1 LFNLKDKSLVSK
13 RRIHQVAKEFNIS
26 NEALIAYL
34 TKLNRGYDIRGPMT
48 ALTDEMYDEVSKKYR
63 KEPEPHSPD
72 YEFRRRLRDKKVEE
86 EKERERVR
94 HDIEQR
100 LSVTSK
106 LMDRRSSRHPHK
118 VEADAGEFQG
128 VGGVPETAPRR
139 AGRGKEKI
147 VEDLT
152 RDGRGKE
159 KIVEDLE
166 VVARREAEKPL
177 PTVEAK
183 TSPIVETKSVPSLHD
198 TIAALIPKEDLRQ
211 VTPPSVEA
219 PAPPAPP
226 AKKAEAAQETSPKK
240 KRKRKRRR
248 KKKAVVVELEPEE
261 QIAARLVKEKEKPAK
276 KAKKR
281 KKRKISDEEIE
292 ESIRQTLAAME
303 GISRPRPQRRRRV
316 AENGAA
322 EAVFEAANKIK
333 VPEFVSA
340 ADLARLMEVEPS
352 EVIRKCLDLGMVVSI
367 NQRLDVDIIQAVA
380 DEFGFQAEIVHEYG
394 ADIIEQAE
402 APDPIESLKSRS
414 PVVTIM
420 GHVDHGKTSLLDY
433 IRESNITA
441 GEHGGITQHIG
452 AYSVEFKNRYIT
464 FLDTPGHEA
473 FTAMRA
479 RGAQATDIVV
489 LVVAADDGVQTQTI
503 EAINHARAASVPI
516 VVAINKIDKP
526 SANPDVIKQQL
537 AQHGILV
544 ESWGGKYQ
552 SAEISAKT
560 GKGVENLLEL
570 VLLEA
575 DLRDLKAN
583 PHRRARGVIIEAELD
598 KGKGPVATVLVQN
611 GTLNIG
617 DPFIAGQY
625 AGRVRAMYD
634 ERGRR
639 VHLAPPSTPVRVVG
653 FAGVPTAGDVLV
665 VMESEREA
673 KEISLKR
680 QQIKREQDYRKT
692 RHITLDQISKQIK
705 EGAVKELRIIVKGDV
720 DGSVEAL
727 SDSLLKLSTTEVTV
741 RVIHK
746 AVGGISESDV
756 LLAAASDAIIIG
768 FNIRASQQA
777 RAVAERENVDI
788 RNYKIIYDAVNDVKA
803 ALEGLLEP
811 EISEQITGTA
821 EVRKI
826 FRVPKVGTVAGC
838 YVQSGKLT
846 RSDHIRLYR
855 NDKLIFDGK
864 IASLKRLKDDVR
876 EVAAGFECGLGLES
890 YDDVHEGD
898 VLETYQIIK
907 TKRTL

>member
-1 LFNLKDKSLVSK
+1 MVSK
-13 RRIHQVAKEFNIS
+13 RRIHQVAKEFNVS
-26 NEALIAYL
+26 NEALMAYL
-34 TKLNRGYDIRGPMT
+34 TKLNRGYDIRGPMS

-63 KEPEPHSPD
+63 KEPEPHNPD
-72 YEFRRRLRDKKVEE
+72 YEFRRRLRDKKVEV
-86 EKERERVR
+86 EKERVRVR

-106 LMDRRSSRHPHK
+106 LMDRRSSRHPHE
-118 VEADAGEFQG
+118 VEAGVGEAQG
-128 VGGVPETAPRR
+128 VAGVPETAPRH
-139 AGRGKEKI
+139 ADRGKERI
-147 VEDLT
+147 GEDLA

-159 KIVEDLE
+159 KIGEDLG
-166 VVARREAEKPL
+166 VLARRDTEKP
-177 PTVEAK
+177 PPAVVEAK
-183 TSPIVETKSVPSLHD
+183 GIPSLHD

-211 VTPPSVEA
+211 ATPPTIEA
-219 PAPPAPP
+219 PASPAPA
-226 AKKAEAAQETSPKK
+226 AKKAGAAAEETSTKK

-248 KKKAVVVELEPEE
+248 KKKAVAVELEPEE

-292 ESIRQTLAAME
+292 ESIRQTLAAMQ
-303 GISRPRPQRRRRV
+303 GVSRPRPQRRRRM
-316 AENGAA
+316 ADDGAG
-322 EAVFEAANKIK
+322 ETVLDEANKLK
-333 VPEFVSA
+333 VPEFISA
-340 ADLARLMEVEPS
+340 ADLARLMEIEPS

-394 ADIIEQAE
+394 TDIIELGE
-402 APDPIESLKSRS
+402 ASDPAESLKSRS

-433 IRESNITA
+433 IRESKIAA

-452 AYSVEFKNRYIT
+452 AYSVEFKSRHIT

-489 LVVAADDGVQTQTI
+489 LVVAADDGVQMQTI
-503 EAINHARAASVPI
+503 EAINHARAANVPI
-516 VVAINKIDKP
+516 VVAINKIDKQT
-526 SANPDVIKQQL
+526 ANPDVIKQQL
-537 AQHGILV
+537 SQHGILV
-544 ESWGGKYQ
+544 ESWGGKFQ

-583 PHRRARGVIIEAELD
+583 PDRRARGVIIEAELD

-617 DPFIAGQY
+617 DPFIAGHFS
-625 AGRVRAMYD
+625 GRVRAMYD

-639 VHLAPPSTPVRVVG
+639 IHSAPPSTPVRVVG

-673 KEISLKR
+673 KEISVKR

-692 RHITLDQISKQIK
+692 RHVTLDQISKQIK

-727 SDSLLKLSTTEVTV
+727 GDSLLKLSTSEVAV

-788 RNYKIIYDAVNDVKA
+788 RNYKIIYDAVNDVRA

-826 FRVPKVGTVAGC
+826 FKVPKAGTVAGC
-838 YVQSGKLT
+838 YVQSGKIT
-846 RSDHIRLYR
+846 RNDHIRLYR
-855 NDKLIFDGK
+855 DDKLIFDGK
-864 IASLKRLKDDVR
+864 IASLRRLKDDVR
-876 EVAAGFECGLGLES
+876 EVASGFECGLGLES
-890 YDDVHEGD
+890 YDDIHESD

-907 TKRTL
+907 TKRTLA

>member
-1 LFNLKDKSLVSK
+1 MSTVTK

-34 TKLNRGYDIRGPMT
+34 TKLNYDIRGPMT
-48 ALTDEMYDEVSKKYR
+48 ALSDEMYEAVSKKYR
-63 KEPEPHSPD
+63 KEPEPHD
-72 YEFRRRLRDKKVEE
+72 ANYEFRKRLRDKKAEE
-86 EKERERVR
+86 EKERERAR

-100 LSVTSK
+100 LRVTSK
-106 LMDRRSSRHPHK
+106 LTDRRTRKAKPVVEVPVSEAENVVPVPVIAPRPEIK
-118 VEADAGEFQG
+118 ERVAEVPEVAPRVEPEKPVPAVEAK
-128 VGGVPETAPRR
+128 GVPV
-139 AGRGKEKI
+139 
-147 VEDLT
+147 VED
-152 RDGRGKE
+152 K
-159 KIVEDLE
+159 
-166 VVARREAEKPL
+166 VA

-183 TSPIVETKSVPSLHD
+183 PVPSLHD

-211 VTPPSVEA
+211 VVPPPAEAA
-219 PAPPAPP
+219 PASPAPP
-226 AKKAEAAQETSPKK
+226 AKKAEKTIAEAATKK
-240 KRKRKRRR
+240 KRKRKRRK
-248 KKKAVVVELEPEE
+248 KKKAIVVEMEPEE
-261 QIAARLVKEKEKPAK
+261 ELAARLVKEKDKAAK
-276 KAKKR
+276 KPKKR

-303 GISRPRPQRRRRV
+303 GISRPKPFRRRR
-316 AENGAA
+316 AA
-322 EAVFEAANKIK
+322 VEKPEEEAVEEINRLK

-367 NQRLDVDIIQAVA
+367 NQRLDGDVIQAVA
-380 DEFGFQAEIVHEYG
+380 DEFGYQAEIVHEYG
-394 ADIIEQAE
+394 SELIEQADI
-402 APDPIESLKSRS
+402 PDPVESLAVRP

-433 IRESNITA
+433 IRESNIAA

-452 AYSVEFKNRYIT
+452 AYVVEFKNRSIT

-479 RGAQATDIVV
+479 RGAQATDIVI
-489 LVVAADDGVQTQTI
+489 LVVAADDGVQNQTI
-503 EAINHARAASVPI
+503 EAINHARAAGVPI
-516 VVAINKIDKP
+516 VVAINKIDKAT
-526 SANPDVIKQQL
+526 ANPDLIKQQL

-583 PHRRARGVIIEAELD
+583 PHRRAKGVIIEAELD

-617 DPFIAGQY
+617 DPFLAGQY
-625 AGRVRAMYD
+625 YGRVRAMYD
-634 ERGRR
+634 EWGRR
-639 VHLAPPSTPVRVVG
+639 VTSAPPSTPVRVVG
-653 FAGVPTAGDVLV
+653 FSGVPTAGDTLV

-680 QQIKREQDYRKT
+680 QQLKREHEYRKT
-692 RHITLDQISKQIK
+692 RHVTLDQISQKIK
-705 EGAVKELRIIVKGDV
+705 EGEVKELRLIVKGDV

-727 SDSLLKLSTTEVTV
+727 SDSLLKLSNKEVTV
-741 RVIHK
+741 NVIHK

-768 FNIRASQQA
+768 FNIRATQQA
-777 RAVAERENVDI
+777 RAIAERENVDI

-826 FRVPKVGTVAGC
+826 FRIPKVGTVAGC
-838 YVQSGKLT
+838 YVQSGKIT
-846 RSDHIRLYR
+846 RSDHVRLYR

-864 IASLKRLKDDVR
+864 IASLKRVKDDVR

-890 YDDVHEGD
+890 YDDIHEND
-898 VLETYQIIK
+898 VIETYQIIK

>member
-1 LFNLKDKSLVSK
+1 LVSK

-26 NEALIAYL
+26 NETLISYL

-48 ALTDEMYDEVSKKYR
+48 ALNDEMYDEVLKKYR
-63 KEPEPHSPD
+63 KEPEPQHD
-72 YEFRRRLRDKKVEE
+72 ANYEFRKRLRDKKADE
-86 EKERERVR
+86 EKERVRLR
-94 HDIEQR
+94 HDLDER
-100 LSVTSK
+100 MRVTSK
-106 LMDRRSSRHPHK
+106 LVERRRQPHEA
-118 VEADAGEFQG
+118 VEAEPVKGKSVVVVSD
-128 VGGVPETAPRR
+128 APR
-139 AGRGKEKI
+139 K
-147 VEDLT
+147 
-152 RDGRGKE
+152 RDGRAK
-159 KIVEDLE
+159 KVPVSAE
-166 VVARREAEKPL
+166 VVARKAEPEKPAPL
-177 PTVEAK
+177 PEFK
-183 TSPIVETKSVPSLHD
+183 PVPSIHD
-198 TIAALIPKEDLRQ
+198 TVVALISKEKEEQRHKKGDLRP
-211 VTPPSVEA
+211 VAPPVIEGPPVS
-219 PAPPAPP
+219 PAPP
-226 AKKAEAAQETSPKK
+226 AKKAEQAEAEEAETKK

-248 KKKAVVVELEPEE
+248 RKKAVAVDLEPGEV
-261 QIAARLVKEKEKPAK
+261 IAARLVKEKEKPGK
-276 KAKKR
+276 KAKKH

-292 ESIRQTLAAME
+292 ESIRQTLATMA
-303 GISRPRPQRRRRV
+303 GAGKPKPVRRRRAV
-316 AENGAA
+316 SENGAGA
-322 EAVFEAANKIK
+322 PVEEANKLK

-352 EVIRKCLDLGMVVSI
+352 EVIRKCLELGMVVSI
-367 NQRLDVDIIQAVA
+367 NQRLDADVIIAVA
-380 DEFGFQAEIVHEYG
+380 DEFGFQAEIVQEYG
-394 ADIIEQAE
+394 TDIIELAE
-402 APDPIESLKSRS
+402 EADSAESLQLRW

-433 IRESNITA
+433 IRESKIAA

-452 AYSVEFKNRYIT
+452 AYVVEFKNRHIT

-479 RGAQATDIVV
+479 RGAQATDIVI
-489 LVVAADDGVQTQTI
+489 LVVAADDGVQMQTI
-503 EAINHARAASVPI
+503 EAINHARAANVPM

-526 SANPDVIKQQL
+526 AANPDHIKQQL
-537 AQHGILV
+537 AQQGILV
-544 ESWGGKYQ
+544 EGWGGKYQ

-560 GKGVENLLEL
+560 GKGIENLLEL

-575 DLRDLKAN
+575 DLKDLKAN
-583 PHRRARGVIIEAELD
+583 PNRRAKGVIIESELD
-598 KGKGPVATVLVQN
+598 KGKGPVATVLVQT

-617 DPFIAGQY
+617 DPFIAGHF

-639 VHLAPPSTPVRVVG
+639 LQSAPPSTPVRVVG
-653 FAGVPTAGDVLV
+653 FAGVPTAGDQLI
-665 VMESEREA
+665 VMASEREA

-680 QQIKREQDYRKT
+680 QQIKREQEFRKT

-705 EGAVKELRIIVKGDV
+705 EGAVKELRLIVKGDV

-727 SDSLLKLSTTEVTV
+727 SDSLLKLSNAEVTI

-768 FNIRASQQA
+768 FHIRMSQQA
-777 RAVAERENVDI
+777 RAIAERENVDI

-811 EISEQITGTA
+811 EISEQVIGTA

-826 FRVPKVGTVAGC
+826 FRVPKIGTAAGC
-838 YVQSGKLT
+838 YVQSGKIV

-855 NDKLIFDGK
+855 DDKLIFDGK
-864 IASLKRLKDDVR
+864 LASLKRMKDDVR
-876 EVAAGFECGLGLES
+876 EVAAGFECGVGLEN
-890 YDDVHEGD
+890 YDDIHEGD

>member
-1 LFNLKDKSLVSK
+1 LVNK

-26 NEALIAYL
+26 NETLINFLA
-34 TKLNRGYDIRGPMT
+34 KLNRGFDIRGPMT
-48 ALTDEMYDEVSKKYR
+48 ALSDEMYDEVVKKYR
-63 KEPEPHSPD
+63 KEPEAPHGAE
-72 YEFRRRLRDKKVEE
+72 YEFRKRLRDKKAEE

-94 HDIEQR
+94 HGLEER
-100 LSVTSK
+100 MRVTSK
-106 LMDRRSSRHPHK
+106 LVERRTRQPQ
-118 VEADAGEFQG
+118 EA
-128 VGGVPETAPRR
+128 VETAV
-139 AGRGKEKI
+139 GKAKGAVVAEVAQK
-147 VEDLT
+147 
-152 RDGRGKE
+152 RDGRSKKVKE
-159 KIVEDLE
+159 SVE
-166 VVARREAEKPL
+166 VVARLEPEKPA
-177 PTVEAK
+177 PVVEAK
-183 TSPIVETKSVPSLHD
+183 PVPSIHD
-198 TIAALIPKEDLRQ
+198 TVVALISKEKEGQRHKEDRRA
-211 VTPPSVEA
+211 VTAPVEA
-219 PAPPAPP
+219 PPASPAPP
-226 AKKAEAAQETSPKK
+226 AKKTDQAAAEEGAGPKK
-240 KRKRKRRR
+240 KRKRKRRKR
-248 KKKAVVVELEPEE
+248 KKAAVVELEPEE
-261 QIAARLVKEKEKPAK
+261 QIAARLVKEKEKPGK

-292 ESIRQTLAAME
+292 ESIRQTLATMA
-303 GISRPRPQRRRRV
+303 GAGKSKPVRRRRTGS
-316 AENGAA
+316 ENGA
-322 EAVFEAANKIK
+322 EVPVEETNKLK

-367 NQRLDVDIIQAVA
+367 NQRLDADVILAVA
-380 DEFGFQAEIVHEYG
+380 DEFGFQAEIVQEYG
-394 ADIIEQAE
+394 TDIIEQAE
-402 APDPIESLKSRS
+402 EPDAAENLLSRP

-452 AYSVEFKNRYIT
+452 AYVVEFKNRHIT

-479 RGAQATDIVV
+479 RGAQATDIVI

-503 EAINHARAASVPI
+503 EAINHARAANVPM

-526 SANPDVIKQQL
+526 TANPDHIKQQL
-537 AQHGILV
+537 SQQGILV

-560 GKGVENLLEL
+560 GKGIENLLEL
-570 VLLEA
+570 VVLEA
-575 DLRDLKAN
+575 ELKDLKAN
-583 PHRRARGVIIEAELD
+583 PGRRAKGVIIESELD

-617 DPFIAGQY
+617 DPFIAGHF

-639 VHLAPPSTPVRVVG
+639 VQSAPPSTPVRVVG
-653 FAGVPTAGDVLV
+653 FAGVPTAGDPLV
-665 VMESEREA
+665 VMASEREA
-673 KEISLKR
+673 KEIGLKR
-680 QQIKREQDYRKT
+680 QQIKREHEFRKA

-705 EGAVKELRIIVKGDV
+705 EGGVKELRLIVKGDV

-727 SDSLLKLSTTEVTV
+727 SDSLLKLSNKEVTI

-746 AVGGISESDV
+746 GVGGISESDV
-756 LLAAASDAIIIG
+756 LLAAASEAIIIG
-768 FNIRASQQA
+768 FQIRVSPQA

-788 RNYKIIYDAVNDVKA
+788 RHYKIIYDAVNDVKA

-811 EISEQITGTA
+811 EISEQVTA
-821 EVRKI
+821 TIEVRKI
-826 FRVPKVGTVAGC
+826 FRVPKVGTIAGC
-838 YVQSGKLT
+838 YVQSGKVT

-855 NDKLIFDGK
+855 DDKLVHEGK

-876 EVAAGFECGLGLES
+876 EVASGFECGLGLEN
-890 YDDVHEGD
+890 YDDLHEGD

>member
-1 LFNLKDKSLVSK
+1 
-13 RRIHQVAKEFNIS
+13 
-26 NEALIAYL
+26 
-34 TKLNRGYDIRGPMT
+34 
-48 ALTDEMYDEVSKKYR
+48 MYDEVSKKYR

-106 LMDRRSSRHPHK
+106 LMDRRSSRHPHE
-118 VEADAGEFQG
+118 VEADAVESRG
-128 VGGVPETAPRR
+128 VVSVPETAPRR
-139 AGRGKEKI
+139 AGRGKER
-147 VEDLT
+147 VDEDLT
-152 RDGRGKE
+152 GAGRGKERIGEGLARDRRGKERIGEGLARDGRGKE
-159 KIVEDLE
+159 KIAEDLE
-166 VVARREAEKPL
+166 VVARREAEKPT
-177 PTVEAK
+177 PVVEAK
-183 TSPIVETKSVPSLHD
+183 TTPIVETKPVPSLHD

-211 VTPPSVEA
+211 VTPPSAEA
-219 PAPPAPP
+219 PASPAPPP
-226 AKKAEAAQETSPKK
+226 AKKADAASKEDASTKK

-248 KKKAVVVELEPEE
+248 KKKAVAVELEPEE
-261 QIAARLVKEKEKPAK
+261 QLAARLVKEKEKPAK

-292 ESIRQTLAAME
+292 ESIRQTLAAMQ
-303 GISRPRPQRRRRV
+303 GISRPRPSRRRRV
-316 AENGAA
+316 ADDGADEVIA
-322 EAVFEAANKIK
+322 DEANKLK
-333 VPEFVSA
+333 VPEFISA

-367 NQRLDVDIIQAVA
+367 NQRLDIDIIQAVA

-394 ADIIEQAE
+394 TDIIEHAE
-402 APDPIESLKSRS
+402 VPDPAESLKSRS

-433 IRESNITA
+433 IRESKIAA

-452 AYSVEFKNRYIT
+452 AYSVEFKNRHIT

-479 RGAQATDIVV
+479 RGAQATDIVI
-489 LVVAADDGVQTQTI
+489 LVVAADDGVQMQTI
-503 EAINHARAASVPI
+503 EAINHARAANVPI
-516 VVAINKIDKP
+516 VVAINKIDKQT
-526 SANPDVIKQQL
+526 ANPDVIKQQL
-537 AQHGILV
+537 SQHGILV
-544 ESWGGKYQ
+544 ESWGGKFQ

-583 PHRRARGVIIEAELD
+583 PDRRARGVIIEAELD

-692 RHITLDQISKQIK
+692 RHVTLDQISKQIK

-727 SDSLLKLSTTEVTV
+727 GDSLLKLSTNEVTV

-838 YVQSGKLT
+838 YVQSGKIT

-855 NDKLIFDGK
+855 DDKLIFDGK

-890 YDDVHEGD
+890 YDDIHEGD
-898 VLETYQIIK
+898 ALETYQIIK

>member
-1 LFNLKDKSLVSK
+1 
-13 RRIHQVAKEFNIS
+13 VADD
-26 NEALIAYL
+26 
-34 TKLNRGYDIRGPMT
+34 G
-48 ALTDEMYDEVSKKYR
+48 
-63 KEPEPHSPD
+63 
-72 YEFRRRLRDKKVEE
+72 
-86 EKERERVR
+86 
-94 HDIEQR
+94 
-100 LSVTSK
+100 
-106 LMDRRSSRHPHK
+106 
-118 VEADAGEFQG
+118 AGEI
-128 VGGVPETAPRR
+128 
-139 AGRGKEKI
+139 I
-147 VEDLT
+147 VD
-152 RDGRGKE
+152 
-159 KIVEDLE
+159 
-166 VVARREAEKPL
+166 EANQL
-177 PTVEAK
+177 
-183 TSPIVETKSVPSLHD
+183 
-198 TIAALIPKEDLRQ
+198 
-211 VTPPSVEA
+211 
-219 PAPPAPP
+219 
-226 AKKAEAAQETSPKK
+226 
-240 KRKRKRRR
+240 
-248 KKKAVVVELEPEE
+248 
-261 QIAARLVKEKEKPAK
+261 
-276 KAKKR
+276 
-281 KKRKISDEEIE
+281 
-292 ESIRQTLAAME
+292 
-303 GISRPRPQRRRRV
+303 
-316 AENGAA
+316 
-322 EAVFEAANKIK
+322 K
-333 VPEFVSA
+333 VPEFISA

-394 ADIIEQAE
+394 TDIIELGE
-402 APDPIESLKSRS
+402 EPDPAESLKSRS

-433 IRESNITA
+433 IRVSKIAA

-452 AYSVEFKNRYIT
+452 AYSVEFKNRHIT

-479 RGAQATDIVV
+479 RGAQATDIVI
-489 LVVAADDGVQTQTI
+489 LVVAADDGVQMQTI
-503 EAINHARAASVPI
+503 EAINHARAANVPI
-516 VVAINKIDKP
+516 VVAINKIDKQT
-526 SANPDVIKQQL
+526 ANPDVIKQQL

-544 ESWGGKYQ
+544 EGWGGKFQ

-583 PHRRARGVIIEAELD
+583 PDRRARGVIIEAELD

-617 DPFIAGQY
+617 DPFIAGHY

-639 VHLAPPSTPVRVVG
+639 IHSAPPSTPVRVVG

-673 KEISLKR
+673 KEISMKR

-692 RHITLDQISKQIK
+692 RHVTLDQISKQIK

-727 SDSLLKLSTTEVTV
+727 GDSLLKLSTNEVTV

-756 LLAAASDAIIIG
+756 LLAAASEAIIIG

-777 RAVAERENVDI
+777 RTVAERENVDI
-788 RNYKIIYDAVNDVKA
+788 RNYKIIYDAVNDVRA

-826 FRVPKVGTVAGC
+826 FRVPKAGTVAGC
-838 YVQSGKLT
+838 YVQSGKIT

-855 NDKLIFDGK
+855 DDKLIFDGK
-864 IASLKRLKDDVR
+864 IASLRRLKDDVR

-890 YDDVHEGD
+890 YDDIHEGD

-907 TKRTL
+907 TKRTLA